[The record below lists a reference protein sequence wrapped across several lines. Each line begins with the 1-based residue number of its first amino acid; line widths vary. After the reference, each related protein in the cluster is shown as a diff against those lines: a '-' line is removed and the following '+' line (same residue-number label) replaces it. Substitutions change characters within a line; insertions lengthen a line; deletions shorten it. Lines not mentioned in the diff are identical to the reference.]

1 MRLNNIL
8 KKLVVEQSRFNLLR
22 DTLTTKQKNKEG
34 KIMEPKLTFD
44 QFNRIVEADPT
55 TRLNGVNLDTATPD
69 EMEKVKAGK
78 YVNWLIKQFLTL
90 KGEGEPGDRGYNE
103 SLKRNKELFFED
115 LYKVK
120 DDLKKFDRFKNR
132 IPSEFTDINKLTIDT
147 LYDITKD
154 FDLNLATTTK
164 AERKKMSVHPG
175 AKLAFE
181 GNRWTV
187 LKIENKGELGKEAA
201 CFYGGIQDQVQT
213 RWCTSAPGLSYFNNY
228 INQGPLY
235 VIYNPN
241 DPVVDSQSGLPIER
255 YQFHFET
262 NQFMDRH
269 NHQINVVKEF
279 NGPMGELKEFFEP
292 MFIKLMTKSDIG
304 GGNRLVI
311 DNLTS
316 GNAGVYVGI
325 YGLDKLFDTLPTD
338 ISAIEISDS
347 SGDVA
352 FDVPET
358 INRFTNLTTLILDNC
373 IRSLPATICELN
385 NLTFLTLRNNKNL
398 TTIPGCIAD
407 LDSMFILNLRGSNV
421 KLPQEIR
428 DRVKDAGDGLYD
440 FL

>member
-1 MRLNNIL
+1 MD
-8 KKLVVEQSRFNLLR
+8 K
-22 DTLTTKQKNKEG
+22 
-34 KIMEPKLTFD
+34 
-44 QFNRIVEADPT
+44 
-55 TRLNGVNLDTATPD
+55 
-69 EMEKVKAGK
+69 
-78 YVNWLIKQFLTL
+78 
-90 KGEGEPGDRGYNE
+90 GDR
-103 SLKRNKELFFED
+103 
-115 LYKVK
+115 
-120 DDLKKFDRFKNR
+120 
-132 IPSEFTDINKLTIDT
+132 
-147 LYDITKD
+147 
-154 FDLNLATTTK
+154 
-164 AERKKMSVHPG
+164 
-175 AKLAFE
+175 
-181 GNRWTV
+181 
-187 LKIENKGELGKEAA
+187 
-201 CFYGGIQDQVQT
+201 
-213 RWCTSAPGLSYFNNY
+213 
-228 INQGPLY
+228 
-235 VIYNPN
+235 
-241 DPVVDSQSGLPIER
+241 
-255 YQFHFET
+255 
-262 NQFMDRH
+262 
-269 NHQINVVKEF
+269 QINLVKEF
-279 NGPMGELKEFFEP
+279 NGPMAELKEFFEP
-292 MFIKLMTKSDIG
+292 MFIKGMTKSDIG